1 VKKISVMVGIL
12 ILGITAYFYF
22 QVKTPVAKESITYF
36 PIAPNVNFTSART
49 SLSLLEPSS
58 LLWTID
64 STLDRKAYL
73 RQDAGFLYSNGRL
86 IGELGD
92 WKQTTSRLIQEKRI
106 PIKDSSLFQAIT
118 FHQGEL
124 HENDGP
130 IYSSQAL
137 SDDYL
142 YVIPQNNINRSF
154 HSPKTKEQTEWKQK
168 LDEQTERM
176 LQYSWNRGIRH
187 YTIHLNDYLAFPF
200 TLFNENAKSGLSGF
214 SNSAS
219 NRIVG
224 QLWEGLYKNY
234 FLGIKKADGTIVSPI
249 GSTLPLILLAKNKS
263 HLLVLTE
270 TENGEPIL
278 LRQMIE

>member
-1 VKKISVMVGIL
+1 MKKIYIMVGIL
-12 ILGITAYFYF
+12 ILGITAYVYS
-22 QVKTPVAKESITYF
+22 QVKSPVAEESITYF

-49 SLSLLEPSS
+49 SLSLIKPSS

-86 IGELGD
+86 IGELGN
-92 WKQTTSRLIQEKRI
+92 WKQNTSRLLQEKPI

-124 HENDGP
+124 HENDTP

-142 YVIPQNNINRSF
+142 YVIHQDNTNRSF

-176 LQYSWNRGIRH
+176 LQYSWNKGIRH
-187 YTIHLNDYLAFPF
+187 FTIHLDDYQVIPL
-200 TLFNENAKSGLSGF
+200 TLFSKNAKSSLSGF
-214 SNSAS
+214 SKAASAQ
-219 NRIVG
+219 IVG

-270 TENGEPIL
+270 TVNGEPIL